1 MPGGPQRR
9 GIPALPLGLG
19 GGAGFPSPQHGDA
32 GHGVVR
38 PLRHRSDLLHPG
50 LAARDQQSGDRLPVH
65 RVGIDPPASVKREPV
80 PLEPPALLAVV
91 PRPLARGLV
100 VRHQMARRQSE
111 GLARLG
117 VVGEIPR
124 VGAVVAA
131 LGFGPVHQLHRQ
143 ILRRHGSHQNLLASI
158 GLEVI
163 HLHKSRRQPCR
174 RLVGKPLRQDDG
186 RVRGG
191 VHKPQLD
198 QRGRHGGIVEH
209 IQALLR
215 QRLRP
220 VAPQA
225 GGSHGIAVRRIPHH
239 LALPLVAWGH
249 IGHDP
254 AAGAAVDPG
263 IVVDGQ
269 IHIRLGPVGR
279 RHPLGQG
286 HVPLPG
292 HVVHPHGPAIVPRQ
306 DGLQLVRH
314 PAVQGPLPG
323 LPGVDALKAP
333 LPRGPDVV
341 TRIDADQHGVTP
353 PDRPPAGR
361 APRPP

>member
-1 MPGGPQRR
+1 MET
-9 GIPALPLGLG
+9 ALPCR
-19 GGAGFPSPQHGDA
+19 
-32 GHGVVR
+32 GVGVG
-38 PLRHRSDLLHPG
+38 PLP
-50 LAARDQQSGDRLPVH
+50 
-65 RVGIDPPASVKREPV
+65 SVKRKFV
-80 PLEPPALLAVV
+80 PLELPALLAVV

-100 VRHQMARRQSE
+100 AAHQMPHGQRER
-111 GLARLG
+111 LARLG
-117 VVGEIPR
+117 VVGEISR
-124 VGAVVAA
+124 IGAVVAA
-131 LGFGPVHQLHRQ
+131 LGFGPVHQFHRQVLRLHR
-143 ILRRHGSHQNLLASI
+143 SHQDLPAVL

-163 HLHKSRRQPCR
+163 HLHQRRRQPGR
-174 RLVGKPLRQDDG
+174 RLIGKLLRQDDG
-186 RVRGG
+186 GVRGR

-198 QRGRHGGIVEH
+198 QRCGHGGVVEH

-225 GGSHGIAVRRIPHH
+225 GGRHSIAVHRVPHH
-239 LALPLVAWGH
+239 LALFLVLGGH
-249 IGHDP
+249 IGHDA

-263 IVVDGQ
+263 VVVDGQ
-269 IHIRLGPVGR
+269 IHVRLCPVGR

-286 HVPLPG
+286 HIPLAG
-292 HVVHPHGPAIVPRQ
+292 HVVHPHGLAVIPRQ

-323 LPGVDALKAP
+323 LIGVNRFEAP
-333 LPRGPDVV
+333 LAGSAQTMPRVN
-341 TRIDADQHGVTP
+341 ADQHGVTP